1 MSTPKS
7 VATALARLFDAA
19 PDPLYVL
26 DQRRTII
33 FCNEACAEWV
43 GLPAADLI
51 GRRVDYVAGDPDAGP
66 PGMAAGLC
74 PPPAAF
80 AGQAVSGHV
89 SCLSSGGRLL
99 HRRARFVPLRQ
110 GEAECEGVVAFV
122 DPVDLHPTELSR
134 DLRGETA
141 DQLHVQIQ
149 NFRARL
155 AKRHGLEQL
164 IGVTPVMQQVRAQV
178 AVAAETRANV
188 LIIGPSGS
196 GRAHVARSIFYQS
209 TAQRQQRL
217 VPIEAAQPK
226 SDVLRQAFQTLA
238 ADDEVGPGAILL
250 LDADAMP
257 ETSQTVLLEM
267 LQTCQRPPRLLVT
280 ARESLLQQVER
291 GKFEEALARQLST
304 IEIELPA
311 LAERLED
318 LPLLAQALLERGNE
332 TGGKQLG
339 EITPEA
345 LDLLALHKWPGNLD
359 ELAEVML
366 AAHAAA
372 KSHQITVDDLPP
384 RIRHAAHAAAFPPRV
399 EETIAL
405 EEFLMQIET
414 ELITRALDR
423 ASGNKT
429 KAAKLLGMTRP
440 RFYRRLETLGLVVS
454 SEKVVEEI
462 EFIPDDDQPD
472 EP

>member
-1 MSTPKS
+1 MPTPKS
-7 VATALARLFDAA
+7 VATALARLFDDA

-26 DQRRTII
+26 DQRRTIV
-33 FCNEACAEWV
+33 FCNEACAEWF
-43 GLPAADLI
+43 GLQPTDLI
-51 GRRVDYVAGDPDAGP
+51 GRRVDYVVGDPDAGP

-80 AGQAVSGHV
+80 AGQLVTGHV

-99 HRRARFVPLRQ
+99 HRRARFVPLGQ

-122 DPVDLHPTELSR
+122 DPVDLHPTEMSR

-141 DQLHVQIQ
+141 DQLHLQIQ

-164 IGVTPVMQQVRAQV
+164 IGTTPVMRQVRAQV
-178 AVAAETRANV
+178 TVAAETRANV
-188 LIIGPSGS
+188 AIIGPPGS
-196 GRAHVARSIFYQS
+196 GRAHVARSIFYQA
-209 TAQRQQRL
+209 TAQRQERL
-217 VPIEAAQPK
+217 APIEAAQPK
-226 SDVLRQAFQTLA
+226 SEVLRQAFQTLA
-238 ADDEVGPGAILL
+238 ADKEAGPGALLL
-250 LDADAMP
+250 LDADEMP
-257 ETSQTVLLEM
+257 ETSQTVLLE
-267 LQTCQRPPRLLVT
+267 LLCTCQRPPRLLAT
-280 ARESLLQQVER
+280 ARESLLLRVEQ
-291 GKFEEALARQLST
+291 GKFDEALARQLST

-311 LAERLED
+311 LVDRLDD
-318 LPLLAQALLERGNE
+318 LPLLAQAFLERGNE
-332 TGGKQLG
+332 AGGKQLG

-345 LDLLALHKWPGNLD
+345 LDLLALHCWPGNLD
-359 ELAEVML
+359 ELAEVMS

-372 KSHQITVDDLPP
+372 KSHHVTVDDLPL

-423 ASGNKT
+423 SNGNKT

-440 RFYRRLETLGLVVS
+440 RFYRRLETLGLVVA

-462 EFIPDDDQPD
+462 EFVPDDDELE